1 MFYTACREFRL
12 SEEKPMPNMTYS
24 KAINQALEEELR
36 RDQDVILYGQDVA
49 EWGGIFK
56 VTDGLF
62 EKFGP
67 DRVFNSPISEN
78 VMVGAGVGA
87 AMMGLRPVVELQ
99 FADFIFTAGDEVFF
113 KAGMWRFMHGGA
125 FKVPLVVRCPS
136 GGSGFGPEHSACP
149 EAFVMHAPGLLCVVP
164 STPEDA
170 KGLLKAAIRMDNPVM
185 YFEHKLLYAMRGEV
199 PDGDYTTPF
208 GKAVIRRQGD
218 AVTIV
223 AWQEMLRRSLAAAER
238 LSKEGIEVEI
248 VDPRTL
254 NPFDRETIIE
264 SVKKT
269 GACLVVEEAYRTL
282 GVGAEIGAILAE
294 HALPYLDKPFKRLAI
309 PDVPLPTSQ
318 QLVDAVVPSVDA
330 IYKAVKDIVG

>member
-1 MFYTACREFRL
+1 
-12 SEEKPMPNMTYS
+12 MPTITYS
-24 KAINQALEEELR
+24 KAINQALEEEMR
-36 RDQDVILYGQDVA
+36 RDENVILYGQDVA
-49 EWGGIFK
+49 VWGGIFK
-56 VTDGLF
+56 VTEGLL

-67 DRVFNSPISEN
+67 ERVFDTPISEN
-78 VMVGAGVGA
+78 VLVGAGVGA
-87 AMMGLRPVVELQ
+87 ATMGLRPVVELQ

-149 EAFVMHAPGLLCVVP
+149 EAFVMHTPGLLCVVP

-170 KGLLKAAIRMDNPVM
+170 KGLLKAAIRSDNPVM
-185 YFEHKLLYAMRGEV
+185 YFEHKLLYATRGEV
-199 PDGDYTTPF
+199 PEGDYTTPF
-208 GKAVIRRQGD
+208 GKAVVRRQGD

-223 AWQEMLRRSLAAAER
+223 AWQDMLRRSLAAADR

-254 NPFDRETIIE
+254 NPFDRDTIIE

-269 GACLVVEEAYRTL
+269 GACMVVEEAYRTL
-282 GVGAEIGAILAE
+282 GVGAEIGAMLAE
-294 HALPYLDKPFKRLAI
+294 HALPYLDKPFRRLAI
-309 PDVPLPTSQ
+309 PDVPLPTAQ
-318 QLVDAVVPSVDA
+318 QLVDHVVPSVDT
-330 IYKAVKDIVG
+330 IYKAVKDLVG

>member
-1 MFYTACREFRL
+1 
-12 SEEKPMPNMTYS
+12 MPTITYS
-24 KAINQALEEELR
+24 RAINQALEEEMR
-36 RDQDVILYGQDVA
+36 RDENVILYGQDVA
-49 EWGGIFK
+49 VWGGIFK
-56 VTDGLF
+56 VTEGLL
-62 EKFGP
+62 EKFGSE
-67 DRVFNSPISEN
+67 RVFDTPISEN
-78 VMVGAGVGA
+78 VLVGAGVGA
-87 AMMGLRPVVELQ
+87 ATMGLRPVVELQ

-149 EAFVMHAPGLLCVVP
+149 EAFVMHTPGLLCVVP

-170 KGLLKAAIRMDNPVM
+170 KGLLKAAIRSDNPVM

-199 PDGDYTTPF
+199 PEGDYTTPL
-208 GKAVIRRQGD
+208 GKAVVRRAGD

-223 AWQEMLRRSLAAAER
+223 AWQDMLRRSLAAADR

-254 NPFDRETIIE
+254 NPFDRDTIID

-269 GACLVVEEAYRTL
+269 GACIVVEEAYRTL
-282 GVGAEIGAILAE
+282 GVGAEIGAMLAE

-309 PDVPLPTSQ
+309 PDVPLPTAQ
-318 QLVDAVVPSVDA
+318 QLVDYVVPSVDN
-330 IYKAVKDIVG
+330 IYKAVKDLVG

>member
-1 MFYTACREFRL
+1 
-12 SEEKPMPNMTYS
+12 
-24 KAINQALEEELR
+24 
-36 RDQDVILYGQDVA
+36 
-49 EWGGIFK
+49 
-56 VTDGLF
+56 
-62 EKFGP
+62 
-67 DRVFNSPISEN
+67 
-78 VMVGAGVGA
+78 
-87 AMMGLRPVVELQ
+87 MGLRPVVELQ

-149 EAFVMHAPGLLCVVP
+149 EAFVMHTPGLLCVVP

-170 KGLLKAAIRMDNPVM
+170 KGLLKAAIRSDNPVM

-199 PDGDYTTPF
+199 PDGDYITPF
-208 GKAVIRRQGD
+208 GKAVVRREGD

-223 AWQEMLRRSLAAAER
+223 AWQDMLRRSLKAAEQ

-254 NPFDRETIIE
+254 NPFDRDTIIE

-282 GVGAEIGAILAE
+282 GVGAEIGAMLAE
-294 HALPYLDKPFKRLAI
+294 HALPYLDKPFRRLAI
-309 PDVPLPTSQ
+309 PDVPLPTAQ
-318 QLVDAVVPSVDA
+318 QLVDHVVPSVDT
-330 IYKAVKDIVG
+330 IYKAVKDLVG

>member
-1 MFYTACREFRL
+1 MATI
-12 SEEKPMPNMTYS
+12 TYS
-24 KAINQALEEELR
+24 KAINQALEEEMR
-36 RDQDVILYGQDVA
+36 RDADVILYGQDVA
-49 EWGGIFK
+49 VWGGIFK
-56 VTDGLF
+56 VTEGLL
-62 EKFGP
+62 EKFGSE
-67 DRVFNSPISEN
+67 RVFDTPISEN
-78 VMVGAGVGA
+78 VLVGAGVGA
-87 AMMGLRPVVELQ
+87 ATMGLRPVVELQ

-149 EAFVMHAPGLLCVVP
+149 EAFVMHNPGLFCVVP

-170 KGLLKAAIRMDNPVM
+170 KGLLKAAIRSDNPVM

-199 PDGDYTTPF
+199 PEGDYTTPF
-208 GKAVIRRQGD
+208 GKAVVRRQGN

-223 AWQEMLRRSLAAAER
+223 AWQDMLRRSLAAADR

-254 NPFDRETIIE
+254 NPFDRDTIVE

-269 GACLVVEEAYRTL
+269 GACIVVEEAYRTL
-282 GVGAEIGAILAE
+282 GVGAEIGAMLAE

-309 PDVPLPTSQ
+309 PDVPLPTAQ
-318 QLVDAVVPSVDA
+318 QLVDHVVPSVDN
-330 IYKAVKDIVG
+330 IYKAVKDLVG

>member
-1 MFYTACREFRL
+1 
-12 SEEKPMPNMTYS
+12 MPTITYS

-36 RDQDVILYGQDVA
+36 RDPDVILYGQDVA

-67 DRVFNSPISEN
+67 ERVFNSPISEN

-125 FKVPLVVRCPS
+125 FKIPLVVRCPS

-149 EAFVMHAPGLLCVVP
+149 EAFVMHAPGLLCAVP

-170 KGLLKAAIRMDNPVM
+170 KGLLKTAIRMDNPVM

-199 PDGDYTTPF
+199 PDGDYTIPF
-208 GKAVIRRQGD
+208 GKAVVRRQGD

-282 GVGAEIGAILAE
+282 GVGAEIGAMLAE

-318 QLVDAVVPSVDA
+318 QLVDAVVPSVEA
-330 IYKAVKDIVG
+330 IHKAVHDIVG

>member
-1 MFYTACREFRL
+1 
-12 SEEKPMPNMTYS
+12 MPTITYS
-24 KAINQALEEELR
+24 KAINQALEEEMR

-49 EWGGIFK
+49 VWGGIFK
-56 VTDGLF
+56 VTEGLL
-62 EKFGP
+62 EKFGA
-67 DRVFNSPISEN
+67 DRVFDTPISEN
-78 VMVGAGVGA
+78 VLVGAGVGA
-87 AMMGLRPVVELQ
+87 ATMGLRPVVELQ

-149 EAFVMHAPGLLCVVP
+149 EAFVMHTPGLLCVVP

-170 KGLLKAAIRMDNPVM
+170 KGLLKAAIRSDNPVM

-199 PDGDYTTPF
+199 PEGDYVTPF
-208 GKAVIRRQGD
+208 GKAVVRRAGD

-223 AWQEMLRRSLAAAER
+223 AWQDMLRRSLKAAEQ

-254 NPFDRETIIE
+254 NPFDRDTIIE

-309 PDVPLPTSQ
+309 PDVPLPTAQ
-318 QLVDAVVPSVDA
+318 QLVDHVVPSVDT
-330 IYKAVKDIVG
+330 IYKTVKDLVG

>member
-1 MFYTACREFRL
+1 
-12 SEEKPMPNMTYS
+12 MPTITYS
-24 KAINQALEEELR
+24 KAINQALEEEMR
-36 RDQDVILYGQDVA
+36 RDENVILYGQDVA
-49 EWGGIFK
+49 VWGGIFK
-56 VTDGLF
+56 VTEGLL

-67 DRVFNSPISEN
+67 ERVFDTPISEN
-78 VMVGAGVGA
+78 VLVGAGVGA
-87 AMMGLRPVVELQ
+87 ATMGLRPVVELQ

-149 EAFVMHAPGLLCVVP
+149 EAFVMHTPGLLCVVP

-170 KGLLKAAIRMDNPVM
+170 KGLLKAAIRSDNPVM
-185 YFEHKLLYAMRGEV
+185 YFEHKLLYATRGEV
-199 PDGDYTTPF
+199 PEGDYTTPF
-208 GKAVIRRQGD
+208 GKAVVRRQGD

-223 AWQEMLRRSLAAAER
+223 AWQDMLRRSLAAADR

-254 NPFDRETIIE
+254 NPFDRDTIIE

-269 GACLVVEEAYRTL
+269 GACMVVEEAYRTL
-282 GVGAEIGAILAE
+282 GVGAEIGAMLAE

-309 PDVPLPTSQ
+309 PDVPLPTAQ
-318 QLVDAVVPSVDA
+318 QLVDHVVPSVDT
-330 IYKAVKDIVG
+330 IYKVVKDLVG

>member
-1 MFYTACREFRL
+1 
-12 SEEKPMPNMTYS
+12 MPTITYS
-24 KAINQALEEELR
+24 KAINQALEEEMR
-36 RDQDVILYGQDVA
+36 RDENVILYGQDVA
-49 EWGGIFK
+49 VWGGIFK
-56 VTDGLF
+56 VTEGLL

-67 DRVFNSPISEN
+67 ERVFDTPISEN
-78 VMVGAGVGA
+78 VLVGAGVGA
-87 AMMGLRPVVELQ
+87 ATMGLRPVVELQ

-149 EAFVMHAPGLLCVVP
+149 EAFVMHTPGLLCVVP

-170 KGLLKAAIRMDNPVM
+170 KGLLKAAIRSDNPVM

-199 PDGDYTTPF
+199 PEGDYTTPL
-208 GKAVIRRQGD
+208 GKAVVRREGD

-223 AWQEMLRRSLAAAER
+223 AWQDMLRRSLKAAEQ

-254 NPFDRETIIE
+254 NPFDRDTIIE

-269 GACLVVEEAYRTL
+269 GACMVVEEAYRTL

-294 HALPYLDKPFKRLAI
+294 HALPYLDKPFRRLAI
-309 PDVPLPTSQ
+309 PDVPLPTAQ
-318 QLVDAVVPSVDA
+318 QLVDHVVPSVDS
-330 IYKAVKDIVG
+330 IYKAVKDLVG